1 MVLRQRLEFWLSKP
15 LAPHEWGVCLTDD
28 VAFLTPVHD
37 VGPGKPGVK
46 LPLADTDFPTFTFTV
61 LTLELFDVGLQFVE
75 MMNTVIRDTN
85 GADLAGLLG
94 FYKCSPC
101 SISAFLA
108 AVWGV

>member
-1 MVLRQRLEFWLSKP
+1 MFLRQRLEFWLSKP
-15 LAPHEWGVCLTDD
+15 LAPHEWGVCLADD

-101 SISAFLA
+101 SIPAFLA
-108 AVWGV
+108 AVGGV